1 MLLSMIRGDG
11 RHPSRP
17 NKRDANR
24 RPKTEVTKDRF
35 RVFEGKDNPMN
46 EQVVVTASAVS
57 FMGYDQT
64 ATHLCEAD
72 RMSRTSNLLY
82 GR

>member
-24 RPKTEVTKDRF
+24 RPKAEVTKDRF
-35 RVFEGKDNPMN
+35 RVFEVKDNPMN
-46 EQVVVTASAVS
+46 EQGVVTASAVS
-57 FMGYDQT
+57 FMGTIRRRLTYARLT
-64 ATHLCEAD
+64 V
-72 RMSRTSNLLY
+72 
-82 GR
+82 